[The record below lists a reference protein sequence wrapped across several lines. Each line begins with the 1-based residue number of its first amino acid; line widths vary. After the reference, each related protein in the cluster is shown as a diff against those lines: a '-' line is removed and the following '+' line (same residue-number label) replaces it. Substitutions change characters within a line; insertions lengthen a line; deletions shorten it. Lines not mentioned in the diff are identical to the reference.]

1 MSFCTPSCGY
11 VSIAEKS
18 ILRSMCQAWAL
29 GSGQWS
35 PLLCL
40 YTYLLCFLCA
50 FQCTG
55 ELLPF
60 LTVPVISLYLCDFSG
75 PPLKPVLLS

>member
-11 VSIAEKS
+11 VSIAENS
-18 ILRSMCQAWAL
+18 ILKSKRQARAL
-29 GSGQWS
+29 GFRAVE

-75 PPLKPVLLS
+75 LPLKPVLLS